1 MKKIAHAAFAAAAVL
16 ALAGCGRSNTVSGG
30 STADNVEMPAEE
42 AMNAVDATATP
53 APDATTADEA
63 DAAMAGASKG
73 AASATAH

>member
-1 MKKIAHAAFAAAAVL
+1 MKKIAYAAFAAAAVL
-16 ALAGCGRSNTVSGG
+16 ALAGCGSSNKVSGG

-63 DAAMAGASKG
+63 GVATAGASEG
-73 AASATAH
+73 AAHAAAH